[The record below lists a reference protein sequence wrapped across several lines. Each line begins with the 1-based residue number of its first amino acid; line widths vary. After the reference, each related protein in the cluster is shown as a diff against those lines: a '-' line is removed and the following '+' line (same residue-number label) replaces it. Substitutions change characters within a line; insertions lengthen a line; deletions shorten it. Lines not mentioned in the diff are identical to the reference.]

1 MPNTSNCQY
10 YQNTC
15 PCAKPVWTLTHFIP
29 YTSSLNFSVAVNKK
43 CSIFSLAIIA
53 RWPSSQAVIHL
64 RNTLKCLLIT
74 VTRLLQVLAMWIKA
88 RPIASKCDPWFWA
101 HFICYIS
108 ILIYFNIDQ
117 LMQLHELVL
126 FILSQIIVFTVLEG
140 FLNIS

>member
-1 MPNTSNCQY
+1 MPNTSNRQY
-10 YQNTC
+10 YQNTR

-29 YTSSLNFSVAVNKK
+29 HTSSLNFSIAVNKK

-53 RWPSSQAVIHL
+53 LWLSSQAVTHL

-74 VTRLLQVLAMWIKA
+74 ITPLLQVLALWIKA
-88 RPIASKCDPWFWA
+88 RPIASKCYPRSWA
-101 HFICYIS
+101 HFICYTS

-117 LMQLHELVL
+117 LMQLHELAL
-126 FILSQIIVFTVLEG
+126 FVLSQIMVFTVLGG